1 MSSNHTSTRTDQ
13 PEECGDGSSKPK
25 KWYTNDKKTSIEV
38 LRCNGFSTEFN
49 GFYHY
54 SISFVPPYLGRMD
67 IPNREIAKKP
77 PIRNP
82 KATRRRKLVS
92 RLYTPRRATTIA

>member
-38 LRCNGFSTEFN
+38 LRCDGLSTELN

-54 SISFVPPYLGRMD
+54 FISFVPAESDKVGTYR
-67 IPNREIAKKP
+67 IARLLESHQS
-77 PIRNP
+77 RNLE
-82 KATRRRKLVS
+82 R
-92 RLYTPRRATTIA
+92 